1 MSEEF
6 PCCECCESDPYHP
19 ALHTIDCS
27 TCDVYKF
34 TLEEMRDHD
43 REVAVKT
50 LREAA
55 DEFMA
60 RLPDGTGNGRPY
72 NSYTV
77 ARMLRARADQIEK
90 EEDHD

>member
-6 PCCECCESDPYHP
+6 PCCNCCESDPYHP
-19 ALHTIDCS
+19 ALHTIDCP
-27 TCDVYKF
+27 TCDVHKF
-34 TLEEMRDHD
+34 TLEEIRDHN
-43 REVAVKT
+43 REVAAKA
-50 LREAA
+50 LRAAA

-90 EEDHD
+90 EEGHD

>member
-19 ALHTIDCS
+19 DFHTIDCP
-27 TCDVYKF
+27 TCDGHKF
-34 TLEEMRDHD
+34 TPRELIAHD

-72 NSYTV
+72 TSYTV

-90 EEDHD
+90 GDGHD